1 METYTD
7 ESTHTSL
14 FHSHECCTAVFV
26 SSLRIFPAFV
36 GFASVLL
43 YSTILINSFTFFKR
57 VLVNNEISTRSFIQL
72 SFNHVDTVCK

>member
-36 GFASVLL
+36 GFVK
-43 YSTILINSFTFFKR
+43 NSSSHDSCAKNCAIGYC
-57 VLVNNEISTRSFIQL
+57 LGSFI
-72 SFNHVDTVCK
+72 